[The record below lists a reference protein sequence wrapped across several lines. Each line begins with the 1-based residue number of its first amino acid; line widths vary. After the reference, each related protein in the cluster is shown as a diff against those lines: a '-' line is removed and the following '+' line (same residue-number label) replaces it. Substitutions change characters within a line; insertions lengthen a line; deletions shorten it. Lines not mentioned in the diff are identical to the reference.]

1 MSNTDIWLLSVANE
15 AIVEVGKL
23 LATFDLHASWSPQ
36 VNSGN
41 SFQARLSSELD
52 QGQAETLASE
62 LSKLCHAFEISN
74 ESAESA
80 LFLYFKGLGLKRVPL
95 DTAGE
100 PVIRIG
106 RLNHLMEVS
115 ACSNAELARLIRLE
129 TATAWLDVLEP
140 YRRSTTRVEMMP
152 RAV

>member
-15 AIVEVGKL
+15 AIVEVEKL
-23 LATFDLHASWSPQ
+23 LATFALHASWSPQ
-36 VNSGN
+36 VSSGN
-41 SFQARLSSELD
+41 SFQARLPASLD
-52 QGQAETLASE
+52 QGQVETMASE
-62 LSKLCHAFEISN
+62 LSKLCHAFEITNNS
-74 ESAESA
+74 EEAG

-95 DTAGE
+95 DAAGE
-100 PVIRIG
+100 PIIRIG

-115 ACSNAELARLIRLE
+115 AGSNAELARLIRLE
-129 TATAWLDVLEP
+129 AAIAWLDVLEP